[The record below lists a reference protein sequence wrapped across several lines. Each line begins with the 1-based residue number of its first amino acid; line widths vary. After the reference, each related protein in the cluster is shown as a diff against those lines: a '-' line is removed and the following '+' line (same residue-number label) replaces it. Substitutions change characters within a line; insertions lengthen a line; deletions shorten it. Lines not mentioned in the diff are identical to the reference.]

1 MKNSQLS
8 AIILLFGLLFIIPP
22 FTSPRNTSQLANQS
36 VDFAPPLPDAPFD
49 NVILMIGDGMGW
61 GQINATKKWL
71 GTSANLTMEELSYLG
86 DIETYSLDASVTDS
100 AAAATALAT
109 GNRTNNNMVSML
121 PDGQVLTT
129 ILEAAEA
136 LGKATGLVTT
146 TPLYHGTPGP
156 FSAHVPSRYQ
166 YGTIAQQQLTKGIEV
181 LLGGGLDS
189 YSAHLG
195 AAIAKGYHI
204 VENRTDMLAS
214 VTEDYLL
221 GLFAD
226 FSMNYEY
233 DRNPLIEPHI
243 AEMANVSLQ
252 VLDGDTD
259 GFFLMVEGGRID
271 HACHDWHINHTIGET
286 IAFDEAVQVAYQYTK
301 QTPRTLLIVTAD
313 HECGGLW
320 VNMTNPVLEYQFT
333 DTYHT
338 DAPVPVFVYHNT
350 TAILPTFAHLTDIGE
365 YLFEAFGLVPR
376 HLPFEWVDLPTDQ
389 QTEFGDQCSYLLSTF
404 SINPVDTWWINDT
417 TNFAIDNTG
426 LIQNATSLVVG
437 DYGLEVHVNDSSGLT
452 LSSTFQFQIRD
463 TIAPTWLNIPEDQIV
478 EYGFGLVLQLNATDR
493 SGITHWLVNDTF
505 NFQISSSGLLEST
518 TGATGVIYGLNVT
531 AFDPYGNAASITFRV
546 NFQESTFTPPTPPT
560 GIPGF
565 PLISIIIS
573 LTLTLSLVLFFRRKS
588 RYSN

>member
-8 AIILLFGLLFIIPP
+8 AIILLFGLLLINPY

-36 VDFAPPLPDAPFD
+36 VDLTPPLPDAPFD

-71 GTSANLTMEELSYLG
+71 GTSANLTMAELSYLG

-156 FSAHVPSRYQ
+156 FSAHVSHRNQ
-166 YGTIAQQQLTKGIEV
+166 YATIAQQQLTKGIEV
-181 LLGGGLDS
+181 LLGGGLED
-189 YSAHLG
+189 YSARLG
-195 AAIAKGYHI
+195 TAIAKGYHI

-233 DRNPLIEPHI
+233 DRNPLNEPHI
-243 AEMANVSLQ
+243 TEMTNVSLQ
-252 VLDGDTD
+252 ILDRDTD

-286 IAFDEAVQVAYQYTK
+286 IAFDEAVQVAYQYAR

-320 VNMTNPVLEYQFT
+320 VNMSNPDLQYQFT

-338 DAPVPVFVYHNT
+338 AAPVPVFVYHNT
-350 TAILPTFAHLTDIGE
+350 SEILPSFTHLTDIGE

-376 HLPFEWVDLPTDQ
+376 HLPFEWLDSPTDQ
-389 QTEFGDQCSYLLSTF
+389 QIEFGDPCYYQLNIFST
-404 SINPVDTWWINDT
+404 NPIDTWWINDT
-417 TNFAIDNTG
+417 THFTIDGTG
-426 LIQNATSLVVG
+426 LIRNATPLIVG
-437 DYGLEVHVNDSSGLT
+437 DYGLEVRVNDTSALT
-452 LSSTFQFQIRD
+452 LTTTFTFSIRD
-463 TIAPTWLNIPEDQIV
+463 TTVPTWVNSPQNLILN
-478 EYGFGLVLQLNATDR
+478 FGNALHIQLNATDR
-493 SGITHWLVNDTF
+493 SGIAQWYINDTT
-505 NFQISSSGLLEST
+505 NFLLSSSGLLQSVS
-518 TGATGVIYGLNVT
+518 GVSPGTYGLNVT
-531 AFDPYGNAASITFRV
+531 VSDPYGNALSTTFKV
-546 NFQESTFTPPTPPT
+546 TFLESTIPTSFPE
-560 GIPGF
+560 IPGYPIVSIF
-565 PLISIIIS
+565 IGLILGCFVVILIHRKRRQS
-573 LTLTLSLVLFFRRKS
+573 L
-588 RYSN
+588 